1 VPKIVWVLLS
11 IALAAVVVGLT
22 GAALLIADDSSGD
35 SASAPITE
43 TGSTPQPLQ
52 LPLTDDPQAL
62 TLARN
67 VGPVL
72 VGLAAR
78 PDRPVEV
85 AAVNGER
92 PILRSTLVFLVDGK
106 GGGSGTPCGRAC
118 SRLDTRVLDGRRH
131 TLEVLVPRQASVKF
145 ELPAQLPPSGAAL
158 FRTVERTMGSLRSY
172 RYRERLT
179 SGVGGVTAFFE
190 AQAPDR
196 LRFRTETGFR
206 SVIVGNSRWD
216 FREGRWERSSFS
228 RLSTSSFMW
237 DGAHNARVL
246 GQSRVGGRPVQVL
259 SVFDFDPVPAWFRL
273 QVDSSGRVLQA
284 QMLAPSH
291 FMDHR
296 YRDFNGPIT
305 VEPPK

>member
-1 VPKIVWVLLS
+1 VPKIAWVLLS

-22 GAALLIADDSSGD
+22 GAALLIAGDSSRD

-62 TLARN
+62 TLARH
-67 VGPVL
+67 VGRVL

-78 PDRPVEV
+78 PDGPVEL
-85 AAVNGER
+85 AAVSAER
-92 PILRSTLVFLVDGK
+92 PLVRDELVFTVDGRRA
-106 GGGSGTPCGRAC
+106 SVEPCGRAC
-118 SRLDTRVLDGRRH
+118 SRLDASVLDGRPHR
-131 TLEVLVPRQASVKF
+131 VAVIVPRRATLTF
-145 ELPAQLPPSGAAL
+145 ELPAQLPASGAGL

-172 RYRERLT
+172 RYRERL
-179 SGVGGVTAFFE
+179 SNGVGGVTASFE

-196 LRFRTETGFR
+196 LRFQTSSGSR
-206 SVIVGNSRWD
+206 SVIIGTSRWD
-216 FREGRWERSSFS
+216 FFEGRWERSSFPGL
-228 RLSTSSFMW
+228 RTGSFMW
-237 DGAHNARVL
+237 DGAYNARVL
-246 GQSRVGGRPVQVL
+246 GQARVGGRPVQVL

-273 QVDSSGRVLQA
+273 QVDSAGRVLDA

-296 YRDFNGPIT
+296 YRDFNRPLAI
-305 VEPPK
+305 EPPA